1 MGVKVVFQPAFD
13 VMYIFCFRCH
23 KRFII
28 LVISFEIK
36 PSIQFCFEKLFLSIK
51 SSQTAALLV
60 KYSKPSTHLLSDSS
74 RKIDNSLATILDAL
88 FNIYSL
94 LYLICKLNIIF
105 NSLYNVVKVKVD
117 NDQEMAQSERN
128 SHSKNRGGKQ
138 LNYYL
143 Y

>member
-1 MGVKVVFQPAFD
+1 MGAKIVFQRAFD
-13 VMYIFCFRCH
+13 VIYIFCFRCH

-36 PSIQFCFEKLFLSIK
+36 PSIQFCFEKLFLSTI

-60 KYSKPSTHLLSDSS
+60 KYSKSSTHLLSDSNLLQHKN
-74 RKIDNSLATILDAL
+74 RKIDNSLATILEAL

-94 LYLICKLNIIF
+94 LYLICKLKIIF

-117 NDQEMAQSERN
+117 ND
-128 SHSKNRGGKQ
+128 
-138 LNYYL
+138 
-143 Y
+143 